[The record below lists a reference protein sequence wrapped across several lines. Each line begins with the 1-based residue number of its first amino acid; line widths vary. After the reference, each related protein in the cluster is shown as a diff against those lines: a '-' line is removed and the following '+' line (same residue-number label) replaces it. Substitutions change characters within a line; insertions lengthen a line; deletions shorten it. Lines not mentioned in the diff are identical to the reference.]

1 MKTYFVVTG
10 VVKHKNKVL
19 IMKKSNDDWNY
30 PNKWSFCSGYVKE
43 FEAAEDT
50 VLREIKEETGLKARI
65 IKKGNLFQKDDKN
78 NGKTWVIKTFLC
90 ESNSANVKLDH
101 ENTEFK
107 WINYK
112 DLKKYPTVPG
122 LKKDLKVLN
131 LI

>member
-19 IMKKSNDDWNY
+19 ILKKSPKDWNY

-50 VLREIKEETGLKARI
+50 VLREIKEETGLKAKI
-65 IKKGNLFQKDDKN
+65 IKKGKLFQKDDKN
-78 NGKTWVIKTFLC
+78 NGKSWVIKTFLC